1 MFLLKVGNVIG
12 VSHDVC
18 EKREKK
24 LFPSKRALNSA
35 RRKKSGT
42 HLSCGM
48 NLMKSF
54 EFFHLFEWLG

>member
-24 LFPSKRALNSA
+24 IVPIEK
-35 RRKKSGT
+35 G
-42 HLSCGM
+42 
-48 NLMKSF
+48 F
-54 EFFHLFEWLG
+54 ELGEKEKIRYPP